1 MAGGGAI
8 FLLEHDS
15 DGTNRIIN
23 EKINNIW
30 FFPDM
35 VIYLLNAQTKYLYFK
50 IAMALIK

>member
-15 DGTNRIIN
+15 DGTNRIIH

-35 VIYLLNAQTKYLYFK
+35 VVNLLKAQTKYLYIM
-50 IAMALIK
+50 IALALIK